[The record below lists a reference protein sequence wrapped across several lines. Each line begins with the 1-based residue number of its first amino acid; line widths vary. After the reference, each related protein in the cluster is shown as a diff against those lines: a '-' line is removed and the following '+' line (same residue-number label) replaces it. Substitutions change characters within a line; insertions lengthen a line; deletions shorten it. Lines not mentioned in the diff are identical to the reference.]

1 MKEEQQKLEQPHTP
15 KENLFIVPYQR
26 NMHFMGREKMLAA
39 VHDGLFQSSPK
50 RWNHRV
56 ALHGLGGVGKTQVAL
71 EFAYSRRGEYD
82 NVYWITAVSQMTLF
96 SGFQEI
102 ARQTHCV
109 VECAKS
115 KPSDVTVGVLTWMNR
130 KSKWLLILDNLDDL
144 SVIDG
149 YLAGLS
155 TGHILITTRDQHYYQ
170 IPAEGIETGPLEI
183 EEAIE
188 LLLIRSSVVSNSMA
202 RRDEGI
208 RSIESVAKDIVQE
221 LGLLP
226 LAIEQAAG
234 YIREASSDIFKY
246 LSSYRQNRKAHHA
259 RISKGNRN
267 FYSKSVAATWRL
279 SFQTIESRN
288 PDASKLLHL
297 IAFLNSDGI
306 LLEFLEAGAAG
317 LDDELREIV
326 SDRDRLYEALA
337 ELQRFSL
344 IGRQGLHT
352 DRQVI
357 TVHRLVQFV
366 IKDEM
371 SSEQSAHICSEV
383 MSLCDSAFPP
393 WHNWDTNL
401 LHQSRLYE
409 DQVVGPLFDV
419 PLTSY
424 DRMDELLIRVGL
436 FLREDGKYQ
445 QATQVLAKALQ
456 ARELKGMDQVEISKT
471 KAMLAWSYMYQGLY
485 SKASDLETDVMK
497 TRQRLLGIEHPDTLE
512 SMVDLARSYRTLG
525 QYDKAVELKRHVLD
539 VRKKLYGDEHDDTLM
554 SMTYLAHSYRDKG
567 DFSTAAHLEEN
578 VLNVR
583 MRLFDP
589 EHPTTL
595 QAMAHLAATYRC
607 LGRYHEAQELQEKVL
622 EVEIRVLGKEHPET
636 LEVMIELGCTYRE
649 LGRLEDA
656 IVLLER
662 AFRGRKALASGDN
675 PTTLWAQ
682 IHLCLAYQ
690 KLGKRNFGPDSIQ
703 KIENGLARALGKT
716 HPWTLSATHALA
728 LSYRQNGNRLLA
740 RELFQE
746 VVEIRKR
753 TLGEAH
759 PSTVDSIRERE
770 LCEQL

>member
-1 MKEEQQKLEQPHTP
+1 
-15 KENLFIVPYQR
+15 V
-26 NMHFMGREKMLAA
+26 HFTGREKMLAA
-39 VHDGLFQSSPK
+39 VHHGLFQSTPK
-50 RWNHRV
+50 RWNHRL

-71 EFAYSRRGEYD
+71 EFAYSRRSEYD

-102 ARQTHCV
+102 ARQTDCV
-109 VECAKS
+109 VEFTKL
-115 KPSDVTVGVLTWMNR
+115 KPSDVASGVLTWMNR
-130 KSKWLLILDNLDDL
+130 RSKWLLILDNLDDL

-155 TGHILITTRDQHYYQ
+155 TGHILITTRDQHYDQ
-170 IPAEGIETGPLEI
+170 IPAEGIETGPLGI
-183 EEAIE
+183 EDAIE
-188 LLLIRSSVVSNSMA
+188 LLLIRSNLISDSMA
-202 RRDEGI
+202 RRDGGI
-208 RSIESVAKDIVQE
+208 RTIESVAKEIVQE

-234 YIREASSDIFKY
+234 YIREASSDIFIY

-279 SFQTIESRN
+279 SFQTIEKRN
-288 PDASKLLHL
+288 PDASKLLRL

-306 LLEFLEAGAAG
+306 LLEFLQAGADG
-317 LDDELREIV
+317 LDYELREIV
-326 SDRDRLYEALA
+326 TNRDRLYEALA

-357 TVHRLVQFV
+357 IVHRLVQSV
-366 IKDEM
+366 IKEEM
-371 SSEQSAHICSEV
+371 SAEQSTCISSEV

-419 PLTSY
+419 PLTAY
-424 DRMDELLIRVGL
+424 DRMDEVLIRVGL

-456 ARELKGMDQVEISKT
+456 ARELKGMDEVEISKT

-485 SKASDLETDVMK
+485 SKASDLEIEVVK
-497 TRQRLLGIEHPDTLE
+497 TRQRVLGIEHPDTLE
-512 SMVDLARSYRTLG
+512 SMADLARSYRTLG
-525 QYDKAVELKRHVLD
+525 QYDKAVELKRHVFD
-539 VRKKLYGDEHDDTLM
+539 VRRKLYGDEHEDTLM

-567 DFSTAAHLEEN
+567 EFNTAADLEEK
-578 VLNVR
+578 VLDVR
-583 MRLFDP
+583 IRLFDP

-595 QAMAHLAATYRC
+595 QAMAHLGATYCC
-607 LGRYHEAQELQEKVL
+607 LGRYQEAQELQEKVL

-636 LEVMIELGCTYRE
+636 LEVMVELGRTYRE
-649 LGRLEDA
+649 LGMLEDA

-662 AFRGRKALASGDN
+662 AFRGRKAVAGGDN
-675 PTTLWAQ
+675 PATLWAQ
-682 IHLCLAYQ
+682 IQLCLAYQ
-690 KLGKRNFGPDSIQ
+690 KLGKRTFCPDSIQ
-703 KIENGLARALGKT
+703 KIEKGMARALGKT

-728 LSYRQNGNRLLA
+728 LSYRQHGHVRLA
-740 RELFQE
+740 RELFRE
-746 VVEIRKR
+746 VVERRKG
-753 TLGEAH
+753 TLGEPH
-759 PSTVDSIRERE
+759 PSTVDSIRELE